1 MEQTLLIK
9 VLAVVL
15 CIFMIAIGLL
25 WRVLSD
31 ARSELKT
38 SKAALAANKSQ
49 ISSLST
55 SNSSLT
61 QSVHQS
67 EERFTQLTAL
77 HDEAKKQISELHGSL
92 NDAENEIKRL
102 TLPRTHILVTKAGL
116 TRLISEHNNRISLL
130 NKSSETHD
138 PFGVLVEADYISN
151 VSGSEKFLDVSKL
164 PRVHAIPQ
172 GRTKAVTYFAIT
184 AIQKE

>member
-102 TLPRTHILVTKAGL
+102 TLPSTNILVTNAGL
-116 TRLISEHNNRISLL
+116 TRLVAEHNNRISLL
-130 NKSSETHD
+130 DKSSDKLD
-138 PFGVLVEADYISN
+138 PYDVLIDTDYISD
-151 VSGSEKFLDVSKL
+151 VVGSEKFLDVSKL

-172 GRTKAVTYFAIT
+172 GRTKSVTYLVLKAIY
-184 AIQKE
+184 KE